1 MRYLFLI
8 LILQFSL
15 TAIAQ
20 NRFEEVDKRVS
31 SLPAEHSK
39 SIKKLADWFNDN
51 FEKEEERYRAI
62 FFWVANNLV
71 YDIKSLSQ
79 PPVEVPKPMIVK
91 KAFEQRKAVCE
102 GYSGLMDSLCVLSGI
117 RTVPISGYTR
127 NNGLLDI
134 TPHMWMAAYIDGEW
148 TLSDPTWA
156 SGAIM
161 DNRFVKQFEEKYFM
175 TPPQKMI
182 QSHIPYDPIWQLIKN
197 PVTHKAFISLN
208 SSEKRPIEFN
218 YTDSIEQFLNAGKAE
233 QYQSELRRIRDEKF
247 NHQALQQRLQY
258 LEGSINVIKHNET
271 VAKMRQ
277 VTDVFNRAVE
287 LFNASVE
294 LYNKRADAKIVNLK
308 LYEAKETLSMAQEI
322 LLAIENPPPAL
333 VQNKVTMINAVG
345 QLEQNIQNFL
355 AR

>member
-1 MRYLFLI
+1 MRYIFLFLM
-8 LILQFSL
+8 LQSTFL
-15 TAIAQ
+15 LKAQ
-20 NRFEEVDKRVS
+20 NRFEEVDKRVNS
-31 SLPAEHSK
+31 IPAEHSK
-39 SIKKLADWFNDN
+39 SIEKLADWFSSN
-51 FEKEEERYRAI
+51 FEKEEDRYRAI

-117 RTVPISGYTR
+117 RTVAVSGYTR

-161 DNRFVKQFEEKYFM
+161 DKRFVKQFEEKYFM

-197 PVTHKAFISLN
+197 TVTHKAFITN
-208 SSEKRPIEFN
+208 TSENKRAIEFN
-218 YTDSIEQFLNAGKAE
+218 YTDSIEQHLNAGKAE
-233 QYQSELRRIRDEKF
+233 QYQSELRRIQDENF
-247 NHQALQQRLQY
+247 NHQALQQRIQY
-258 LEGSINVIKHNET
+258 LEGTINVIKHNET

-294 LYNKRADAKIVNLK
+294 LYNKRAEAKIVNLK
-308 LYEAKETLSMAQEI
+308 LYEAKETLSKAQEM
-322 LLAIENPPPAL
+322 LFAIENPPAAL
-333 VQNKVTMINAVG
+333 VQNKATMVNAVG